1 MEITSYLNKLASNIE
16 SINIEENL
24 QKVEVNIQTRKVI
37 IDNLECLTEMLA
49 EIHNRDSLRV
59 EFV

>member
-1 MEITSYLNKLASNIE
+1 LEITSYLNKLASNIE